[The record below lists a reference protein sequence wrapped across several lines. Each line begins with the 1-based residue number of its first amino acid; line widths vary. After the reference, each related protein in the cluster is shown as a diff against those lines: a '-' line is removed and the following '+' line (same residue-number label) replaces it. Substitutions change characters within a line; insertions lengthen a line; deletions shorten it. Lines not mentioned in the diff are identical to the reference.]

1 MAKLLIRFRLVPFR
15 SISRPQ
21 TLVLAFPRG
30 RRDVQGQCV
39 VPTFAK
45 TTVMLCINDVRD
57 QCTAWCGDGAT
68 GSCRDLLTWIA
79 LLSMRTTADI
89 RSSNGCAHHSGCGT
103 LVGVPLRA
111 AIPDLDR
118 SLLVTCFLRVRYGII
133 GVALIAVAMTLAACG
148 SDPTPTPTPTPGA
161 WVGRSTPTRT
171 PTPTPGPLVGMADF
185 TVDESTTGAS

>member
-1 MAKLLIRFRLVPFR
+1 M
-15 SISRPQ
+15 
-21 TLVLAFPRG
+21 
-30 RRDVQGQCV
+30 QGQCV
-39 VPTFAK
+39 VPTFAE

-89 RSSNGCAHHSGCGT
+89 RSSSGCAHYSGCGT
-103 LVGVPLRA
+103 LVGVPRAQRA

-133 GVALIAVAMTLAACG
+133 GVALIAVAMA
-148 SDPTPTPTPTPGA
+148 
-161 WVGRSTPTRT
+161 
-171 PTPTPGPLVGMADF
+171 
-185 TVDESTTGAS
+185 VDARRVRL